1 MAGAHVKHHRNAR
14 RLGAAFY
21 LNATLALLWTIML
34 PVTLLS
40 GLKASIPYLAAIS
53 VYALMVGHLTGAIA
67 ALAGKASSENA
78 VKLHAPD
85 DAPGP

>member
-14 RLGAAFY
+14 RLGAAFWANVV
-21 LNATLALLWTIML
+21 LGVLWTVMV
-34 PVTLLS
+34 PVTLLTP
-40 GLKASIPYLAAIS
+40 LKTSVPFVAAIS
-53 VYALMVGHLTGAIA
+53 LYALMASHFVGAIA

-78 VKLHAPD
+78 AKLHAPD